1 MDLTA
6 LDSLACGRG
15 DGLVP
20 ELRALLES
28 LAARQASATVVE
40 LDAHRPQPHITAGP
54 HPAGRAAHRPADA
67 DRIAV
72 LRLAAPHLTN
82 DSHPT
87 TVPMRRGS

>member
-6 LDSLACGRG
+6 LDSLACGG

-28 LAARQASATVVE
+28 LAARRASETVVE
-40 LDAHRPQPHITAGP
+40 LDAHRPEPYIAAGP
-54 HPAGRAAHRPADA
+54 PPSGRTAPGIADA
-67 DRIAV
+67 EHVTV
-72 LRLAAPHLTN
+72 LRLAAPRLTN

-87 TVPMRRGS
+87 TVPARRGS

>member
-6 LDSLACGRG
+6 LDSLACGG

-28 LAARQASATVVE
+28 LAARRASETVVE
-40 LDAHRPQPHITAGP
+40 LDAHRPEPYIAAGP
-54 HPAGRAAHRPADA
+54 PPSGRAAHGLSGAEL
-67 DRIAV
+67 IAV
-72 LRLAAPHLTN
+72 PRAPARPGTN

-87 TVPMRRGS
+87 TVPARRGS